1 MRNHLHTPFKVLLAV
16 AIVVVGLVPSVA
28 GASGRGAQTVPS
40 GSLGGLRYHVVV
52 AGDSVGSIA
61 RAYGVDADVLR
72 VVNGLVGDRLYEGS
86 RVLLDPANPSLTRS
100 AGASSSNTSS
110 SSESSSNSS
119 SSGGTTSTYVVKEG
133 DVMERIA
140 RRLGVKL
147 SALLAANGLEAES
160 VIMPGRTLTVPG
172 ADAPSATTSSV
183 GGTYVIKDGDVL
195 ERIARRHGIKLSALL
210 AANGL
215 EATSL
220 ILPGRTLTVPTGS
233 GSSSSS
239 SSSTSAGSSGTSSG
253 GSSGTSWIG
262 PRMVCPVPGAS
273 YMNDW
278 GFPRGSARFH
288 EGTDL
293 FAAEGTTIVAPVS
306 GVVSFGSDS
315 LGGTTFSLSTP
326 DGWVVYGAH
335 LASTIGSGGQV
346 SAGTPIATVGSS
358 GNADG
363 GDPHLHMG
371 LKPAG
376 GRPANPYPSVLAAC
390 G

>member
-1 MRNHLHTPFKVLLAV
+1 
-16 AIVVVGLVPSVA
+16 
-28 GASGRGAQTVPS
+28 
-40 GSLGGLRYHVVV
+40 
-52 AGDSVGSIA
+52 
-61 RAYGVDADVLR
+61 
-72 VVNGLVGDRLYEGS
+72 
-86 RVLLDPANPSLTRS
+86 
-100 AGASSSNTSS
+100 
-110 SSESSSNSS
+110 
-119 SSGGTTSTYVVKEG
+119 
-133 DVMERIA
+133 MERIA

-172 ADAPSATTSSV
+172 ADAPSASTSSV

-233 GSSSSS
+233 SAT
-239 SSSTSAGSSGTSSG
+239 SSTSASGTGSSGSSG
-253 GSSGTSWIG
+253 ASSSGTAWIG

-293 FAAEGTTIVAPVS
+293 FASEGTTIVAPVS
-306 GVVSFGSDS
+306 GVVTFGSDH

-335 LASTIGSGGQV
+335 LASTIGDGGQV
-346 SAGTPIATVGSS
+346 AAGTPIATVGSS

>member
-16 AIVVVGLVPSVA
+16 AIVFVGLVPSVA
-28 GASGRGAQTVPS
+28 GAAGRGAQIVPS

-61 RAYGVDADVLR
+61 RAYGVDLDVLR

-100 AGASSSNTSS
+100 AGASSSSTSS
-110 SSESSSNSS
+110 SSAST
-119 SSGGTTSTYVVKEG
+119 GAGTTSTYVVKEG

-147 SALLAANGLEAES
+147 SELLAVNGLKAES

-172 ADAPSATTSSV
+172 ADAPSASTSSV

-220 ILPGRTLTVPTGS
+220 ILPGRTLTVPTAS
-233 GSSSSS
+233 GASSSGASGAATS
-239 SSSTSAGSSGTSSG
+239 GTSNGGSSTS
-253 GSSGTSWIG
+253 SWIG

-293 FAAEGTTIVAPVS
+293 FASEGTTIVAPVS
-306 GVVSFGSDS
+306 GVVTFGSDR
-315 LGGTTFSLSTP
+315 LGGTTFSLSSP
-326 DGWVVYGAH
+326 DGWVIYGAH
-335 LASTIGSGGQV
+335 LASTIGDGGQV
-346 SAGTPIATVGSS
+346 AAGTPIATVGSS

-376 GRPANPYPSVLAAC
+376 GRPANPYPSLLAAC